1 MNKIFSFVLGCLII
15 ATLLAGVFS
24 PALPGVLAGGRPEEE
39 CPPQGNS
46 GVTCDWVQHRVT
58 GQCKWIPSHSLHWP
72 WEKVE
77 EGTCPDLEQ
86 KEPTPTLPAPT
97 APAPTDKPDP
107 TAQPD
112 PTEVP
117 STSGDP
123 TATPSGDDG
132 FLPPASTPV
141 VAIGCPSIRV
151 QGIADKKVVFTT
163 TYLLTSPAGQ
173 VWSFGDLRVDEL
185 KFTSAIPVFLEEKNE
200 AINSFTWVPNG
211 FSELQFREII
221 SEPSCK
227 IMFVMQGGVIA
238 P

>member
-132 FLPPASTPV
+132 FFPTCTPTPT
-141 VAIGCPSIRV
+141 AFATGENLEACDLCLELRR
-151 QGIADKKVVFTT
+151 IADAAERQAAAQETMAAK
-163 TYLLTSPAGQ
+163 P
-173 VWSFGDLRVDEL
+173 
-185 KFTSAIPVFLEEKNE
+185 
-200 AINSFTWVPNG
+200 
-211 FSELQFREII
+211 
-221 SEPSCK
+221 
-227 IMFVMQGGVIA
+227 
-238 P
+238 